1 MGLSI
6 RAYARLR
13 GISHVAVLRAATA
26 GRITL
31 EPDGTIDAAKA
42 DAAWARTTEPGR
54 EKAKSQKLKPVAD
67 VAVGSVRETLKE
79 QGLPAGGNLT
89 IWRACGCNA

>member
-13 GISHVAVLRAATA
+13 GVSHVAVLRAATT

-31 EPDGTIDAAKA
+31 EPDGTVDPAKA
-42 DAAWARTTEPGR
+42 DAAWERSTEPGR
-54 EKAKSQKLKPVAD
+54 E
-67 VAVGSVRETLKE
+67 
-79 QGLPAGGNLT
+79 
-89 IWRACGCNA
+89 